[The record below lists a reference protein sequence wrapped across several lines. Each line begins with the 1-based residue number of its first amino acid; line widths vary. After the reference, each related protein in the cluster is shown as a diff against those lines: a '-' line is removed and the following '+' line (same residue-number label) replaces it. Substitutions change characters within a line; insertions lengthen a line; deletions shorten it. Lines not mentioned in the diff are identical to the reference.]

1 MSRIK
6 DNSLESEKVIELVRE
21 GSLMQSDLK
30 ILKDAA
36 RSVTKNID
44 QVKKGRN
51 NPRRSSSFYAE
62 IEDFVKFAEWR
73 VIVNAGDKLL
83 RNLEN
88 IPLPSF
94 PDILPKSSFAASS
107 TKRMRATK
115 RPPRSLI

>member
-1 MSRIK
+1 
-6 DNSLESEKVIELVRE
+6 
-21 GSLMQSDLK
+21 MQSDLNR
-30 ILKDAA
+30 LKNAA

-44 QVKKGRN
+44 QVKRGKN
-51 NPRRSSSFYAE
+51 NARIASCLCEAR
-62 IEDFVKFAEWR
+62 EDFVKFAEWR
-73 VIVNAGDKLL
+73 VIVNAGDKLI